1 MSDGNRDDDSSAA
14 KFTSK
19 ARTDIHMRL
28 GSPSLSTRDFQHE
41 LLAWLLYFAT
51 TVTNYSNFL
60 STPPRTPRLRSP

>member
-19 ARTDIHMRL
+19 ARTDLHMRL

-41 LLAWLLYFAT
+41 LLA
-51 TVTNYSNFL
+51 
-60 STPPRTPRLRSP
+60 